1 MEVIV
6 TQREQ
11 VTDSSLKSPGN
22 TSVDGALYFGGRGV
36 DEVRHKFQ
44 VPLVQQ
50 VLAANG
56 EFQTRSW
63 PPAEASVHRVIAGYI
78 ETWQPIRVSN
88 IKIVFKVFR
97 KID

>member
-6 TQREQ
+6 TLREQ

-22 TSVDGALYFGGRGV
+22 TSVEGALYLGGRGV
-36 DEVRHKFQ
+36 DEVWHKFQ

-56 EFQTRSW
+56 DFHTRRW
-63 PPAEASVHRVIAGYI
+63 PPAEGSGHRVVAGSI
-78 ETWQPIRVSN
+78 KTGEPICVSN
-88 IKIVFKVFR
+88 IQIVFKMFG